1 MEDASDMAG
10 DRRESAGMPNSSLH
24 RIVVRLTRASARHRL
39 AVLTGWVGF
48 VVVCVFAGGI
58 VGTRSLTDAQ
68 SGNGSSARG
77 LQTLLNA
84 HLTEPATESVL
95 VQGADPSAVLRAA
108 DVLQTR
114 LRALPSVTDL
124 RAPAGHPAL
133 VAHGGRDALLELTL
147 LGSPQHSVVG
157 VQRAVGAV
165 ARANPSL
172 RLFEVGDGTI
182 DRATNASTGSDFR
195 RAELFAVPLTLL
207 ILVLAFGALV
217 AACVPLLLG
226 LTSVAAAIGA
236 VGALSHVVPT
246 SPTTSSA
253 VLLIGLAVGVDY
265 SLFYMR
271 REREERRAG
280 RASLA
285 ALEATSGTV
294 GHAVV
299 VSGMSVIVAMA
310 GLLLTGSSVFTSI
323 ALGTML
329 VVAISVIGS
338 VTALPAVLAML
349 GDRIDRGR
357 VRRRRGHTAGRAGKA
372 WRAVANA
379 VVARP
384 RIALAAV
391 VFLLAPLAFAVLQ
404 LRTSEAIDVDVPP
417 GSPVLTA
424 QREIDLAFPGGS
436 LTAQIVVS
444 GDHLN
449 FATPSARARL
459 EALGEQA
466 IRETGTAG
474 ALGLRIS
481 RDTHVAE
488 IDLPLPGSGTNRRS
502 IDALH
507 VLGGQVLARARAA
520 FPGART
526 DLTGGAASADDF
538 NTRMRDSAPIVIGFV
553 LALGFGLLLLAFGS
567 VALAASV
574 LALNLL
580 SVGAAF
586 GALVLI
592 FEHSWA
598 QGLLGFTSD
607 GTVVTWLPLFA
618 FAVLFG
624 LSMDYTVL
632 VVSRVLEGIRQGL
645 PLRQAVAEGVA
656 STAGVVSSAALV
668 MVAVFSV
675 FATLRALEFKELG
688 VGLALAILIDATL
701 VRGVALPAAITLVSD
716 RSWARRR
723 RPAAERHALT
733 DVVSSGV

>member
-1 MEDASDMAG
+1 
-10 DRRESAGMPNSSLH
+10 MPNSSLH
-24 RIVVRLTRASARHRL
+24 RIVSRLTGVSARHRRV
-39 AVLTGWVGF
+39 VLIGWVLF
-48 VVVCVFAGGI
+48 VVACVFAGGT

-95 VQGADPSAVLRAA
+95 IRGENSSAVLRAA
-108 DVLQTR
+108 ESLRTR
-114 LRALPSVTDL
+114 VRTLPNVTAL

-133 VAHGGRDALLELTL
+133 LAHGGRDALIELTL
-147 LGSPQHSVVG
+147 RGTPQDSVVG
-157 VQRAVGAV
+157 VQRAVSAI

-172 RLFEVGDGTI
+172 RLFEVGDGSI
-182 DRATNASTGSDFR
+182 ARAANASTGSDFH
-195 RAELFAVPLTLL
+195 RAELFAVPLTLV

-236 VGALSHVVPT
+236 VGALSHLVPT
-246 SPTTSSA
+246 SSTTSSA

-271 REREERRAG
+271 REREERLAG
-280 RASLA
+280 RAPLA
-285 ALEATSGTV
+285 ALEATSATV

-338 VTALPAVLAML
+338 VTVLPAVLAML
-349 GDRIDRGR
+349 GDRIDRGHM
-357 VRRRRGHTAGRAGKA
+357 RRRRAHTAGRPSKVWG
-372 WRAVANA
+372 AVASS

-384 RIALAAV
+384 RIALVSV
-391 VFLLAPLAFAVLQ
+391 VLLLAPLAFAVLQ
-404 LRTSEAIDVDVPP
+404 LHTSEAIATSVPP
-417 GSPVLTA
+417 GSRVLTA
-424 QREIDLAFPGGS
+424 QREIDRAFPGGS

-449 FATPSARARL
+449 FSAPSARARL
-459 EALGEQA
+459 HTLGDQA
-466 IRETGTAG
+466 VRQTRTAG
-474 ALGLRIS
+474 IPAVKIS
-481 RDTHVAE
+481 RNTHVAE
-488 IDLPLPGSGTNRRS
+488 VEVPLPGSGTNPRS
-502 IDALH
+502 IDALNLLRGR
-507 VLGGQVLARARAA
+507 VLSEARAA

-526 DLTGGAASADDF
+526 DLTGAAASEDDF
-538 NTRMRDSAPIVIGFV
+538 NSQMRDSAPIVIGFV
-553 LALGFGLLLLAFGS
+553 LTLGFGLLWLAFGS
-567 VALAASV
+567 LALAASI

-592 FEHSWA
+592 FQHSWA
-598 QGLLGFTSD
+598 QGLLGFVSD
-607 GTVVTWLPLFA
+607 GTIVTWLPLFA

-632 VVSRVLEGIRQGL
+632 VVSRVLEGTRRGL
-645 PLRQAVAEGVA
+645 PTRQAVAEGVA
-656 STAGVVSSAALV
+656 ATAGAVSSAALV
-668 MVAVFSV
+668 MVAVFAV

-688 VGLALAILIDATL
+688 IGLALAILIDATL
-701 VRGVALPAAITLVSD
+701 VRGVALPAAITLLTD
-716 RSWARRR
+716 RSRARGRR
-723 RPAAERHALT
+723 SAAQPHALT
-733 DVVSSGV
+733 DIASSEVS